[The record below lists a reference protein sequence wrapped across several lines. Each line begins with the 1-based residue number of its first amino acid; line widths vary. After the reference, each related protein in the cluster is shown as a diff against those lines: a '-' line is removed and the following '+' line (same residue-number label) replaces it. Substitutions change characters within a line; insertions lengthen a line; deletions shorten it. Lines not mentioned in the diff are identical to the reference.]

1 MRKVILG
8 VAVSLDG
15 FIEGPGGEYDWCFTD
30 QDYGMSAFFKRIDAI
45 FMGRKSYELAQ
56 KMEGQEGTGQWK
68 GIITYV
74 LKPTFATP
82 TAYQD
87 DVDNVLKELEKAAM

>member
-1 MRKVILG
+1 MGQLGGKLSALVVI
-8 VAVSLDG
+8 D
-15 FIEGPGGEYDWCFTD
+15 
-30 QDYGMSAFFKRIDAI
+30 R
-45 FMGRKSYELAQ
+45 
-56 KMEGQEGTGQWK
+56 K

-87 DVDNVLKELEKAAM
+87 DVGNVLKELEQAAK